1 MSNEANTSK
10 SGGGFFS
17 KVMHMV
23 RGKEDPALGGQGD
36 TLGLDSRQEL
46 QHTMQRKRHNDAIRM
61 QEFAQLRQ
69 LRQQNAQGQIQLPAP
84 APVQSFLPAEEQ
96 ENTLKSTQTLR
107 KIDVIEAQ
115 MSSQWWGD
123 NEAVKSAAR
132 RPAVQAVEPEPEEQ
146 AVAGADTANMPTQ
159 ERRVVEFQPHPDL
172 EEPAILFAHGDVS
185 AARTR
190 LLEHLAQVLGTEPVD
205 NQQVAALWH
214 AALDLC
220 RASGDEE
227 TFEPLAIDYAA
238 HFGKSAPL
246 WTSLPAQL
254 GMAPL
259 QGGSAPQPTARK
271 GQWQSPATLS
281 TSSITA
287 LQAAIARAS
296 APWAMSWQRLH
307 AIDEA
312 ALPALTQL
320 LHRWAE
326 QKGGQFVW
334 SHAGVLLQLLK
345 QHTVPEQ
352 RDVSPQWWLLRMAV
366 LRFVHRMEEYEQVAL
381 DYCITYE
388 VSPPQWQEP
397 QHQCL
402 VEEEG
407 EVDMTTLQDS
417 SLLSGTEG
425 GKADAAAAAPLQLP
439 MLGDGLFGILEGDV
453 QEPLEAIEAKAG
465 STPGPVDVDCS
476 LLIRLDFVAAGG
488 LLNWAAAMQGRGYS
502 LRFVNLHQLT
512 AAFMH
517 VIGVHEHAR
526 LMLRAV

>member
-10 SGGGFFS
+10 SSGFFS

-23 RGKEDPALGGQGD
+23 RGKEDPAGGLGD

-46 QHTMQRKRHNDAIRM
+46 QHTMQRKRRNDAIRM

-69 LRQQNAQGQIQLPAP
+69 ARQQNAQGIEPKVPAP
-84 APVQSFLPAEEQ
+84 APIQSFLPAEE
-96 ENTLKSTQTLR
+96 LKSTQTLR

-123 NEAVKSAAR
+123 NEAVKNAAR
-132 RPAVQAVEPEPEEQ
+132 RPADQAVQPELEEPI
-146 AVAGADTANMPTQ
+146 VAGADTANIPTQ
-159 ERRVVEFQPHPDL
+159 ERRSVEFQPHPDL

-190 LLEHLAQVLGTEPVD
+190 LLEHLAQVLGTDPI
-205 NQQVAALWH
+205 NAQQAAALWH

-259 QGGSAPQPTARK
+259 QGSTVAQPTARK
-271 GQWQSPATLS
+271 GQWQSPAGLT

-287 LQAAIARAS
+287 LQAAIGRAS
-296 APWAMSWQRLH
+296 PPWAMSWQRLH
-307 AIDEA
+307 SIDEA

-320 LHRWAE
+320 LHSWAE

-334 SHAGVLLQLLK
+334 SHAGVLLQLL
-345 QHTVPEQ
+345 QRQTVLEK
-352 RDVSPQWWLLRMAV
+352 RDISPQWWLLRMAV

-397 QHQCL
+397 LHQCL

-417 SLLSGTEG
+417 SLLSGMDG
-425 GKADAAAAAPLQLP
+425 GKSDAAAGPLQLP

-453 QEPLEAIEAKAG
+453 QEPLDAIEAKAG
-465 STPGPVDVDCS
+465 SAPGAIDVDCS

-488 LLNWAAAMQGRGYS
+488 LLNWAAAMQERGYS

-517 VIGVHEHAR
+517 VIGVQEHAK